1 MKKRLA
7 IYLMAGPEA
16 PELAAAAVAGGAD
29 LIEVGIPFSDP
40 LADGPVIRE
49 AARRA
54 LARGMHTAA
63 CLECIAAVRSRIDV
77 PIMPM
82 TYSSILEAYGYER
95 FQTDARA
102 AGATSMIVAD
112 LPVEMLPDLQR
123 VQLVALTSPADRIRL
138 AAASTDGWLYLVAVM
153 GVTGTRDA
161 VSLRLPALVERAR
174 SVTRVPLLAGFGIGT
189 PEHAAIAAR
198 VADGVVVGTKALEI
212 ADAAGPPGL
221 REFVASLRAA
231 MDDVDSPLEVLT

>member
-1 MKKRLA
+1 VKKRLA
-7 IYLMAGPEA
+7 IYLMAGPET
-16 PELAAAAVAGGAD
+16 PELAASAVAGGAD

-54 LARGMHTAA
+54 LARGMHTDA

-77 PIMPM
+77 PIVPM

-112 LPVEMLPDLQR
+112 LPVEMSPDLQR
-123 VQLVALTSPADRIRL
+123 VQLVALTSPAERIRL
-138 AAASTDGWLYLVAVM
+138 AAASTDGWLYLVAVT
-153 GVTGTRDA
+153 GATGTRDA

-174 SVTRVPLLAGFGIGT
+174 SVTPVPLLAGFGIGT
-189 PEHAAIAAR
+189 PEHAAVAAR
-198 VADGVVVGTKALEI
+198 VADGVVVGTRALEV
-212 ADAAGPPGL
+212 ADAAGPSGL
-221 REFVASLRAA
+221 QEFVASLRIAV
-231 MDDVDSPLEVLT
+231 DDVGSPLEVLT